1 MALAIAGATGAVD
14 ATADPMVVAKPA
26 GLAEGDLWVITV
38 TADCD
43 SGNNWT
49 DPSGWT
55 QIGTDREPSSQSY
68 PTMASYYKVASAG
81 DVAGSGQTVTMTG
94 SGYAGHY
101 STRRYTGFNTSTPI
115 GNVVESAAGGGAGTL
130 DPGDITVT
138 DNGSIVEYHICIF
151 PGGSAGTVTQ
161 PTDTTLIF
169 ENEAGSGEY
178 VMGSSAYIARDAGS
192 YSPNTWGFTGADI
205 VGQAVQ
211 SFEVRPAAGG
221 GGTTPKNVFG
231 KMLSGPFGGAV

>member
-1 MALAIAGATGAVD
+1 MALAIAGATGGVEAD
-14 ATADPMVVAKPA
+14 ADSILVAKPS

-43 SGNNWT
+43 PGDNWT

-55 QIGTDREPSSQSY
+55 QIGTDREPSSQAY
-68 PTMASYYKVASAG
+68 PTMASYYKAASAG
-81 DVAGSGQTVTMTG
+81 DVAGSGQTVAMTG
-94 SGYAGHY
+94 TGYAGHF

-151 PGGSAGTVTQ
+151 PDAFSGTVTE
-161 PTDTTLIF
+161 PSGTTLIF
-169 ENEAGSGEY
+169 ENEAAASEY

-192 YSPNTWGFTGADI
+192 YSPNNWGFTGIGI

-211 SFEVRPAAGG
+211 SFEVRPAA
-221 GGTTPKNVFG
+221 V
-231 KMLSGPFGGAV
+231 GGATSFVWNRRSSQRAKLVR